1 MPKQTIE
8 VMVEA
13 GKATAGPPIGPQLG
27 PLGVN
32 TKAVVD
38 EINEKTKDLEGMQVP
53 VKVIVDT
60 KKKTWEIEIGTPP
73 VASLVKKEL
82 GIEKGTG
89 EAGIKRVGDLTEEQV
104 KKIARTKFGS
114 DAPAFVSQ
122 VKGTCRSMGVTIGQ
136 GAITEEEM
144 KRYEEMEKLKAEEEA
159 AKAARVTEGEAPAAP
174 SAGEAEEIEEEKP
187 EEAEEKKA
195 EEKPKEKKEKER

>member
-8 VMVEA
+8 VMVEG

-27 PLGVN
+27 PLRVN

-38 EINEKTKDLEGMQVP
+38 EINEKTKNLEGMQVP
-53 VKVIVDT
+53 VKVIIDT
-60 KKKTWEIEIGTPP
+60 EKKTWEIEIGTPP

-82 GIEKGTG
+82 GIEKGSG
-89 EAGIKRVGDLTEEQV
+89 ETGIKRVGDLTEEQI

-114 DAPAFVSQ
+114 DAPAFVNQ

-159 AKAARVTEGEAPAAP
+159 AKAARVTEGEAPVAP
-174 SAGEAEEIEEEKP
+174 STGEAEEIEEEKP
-187 EEAEEKKA
+187 EEAEEKKE
-195 EEKPKEKKEKER
+195 EEKPKEKEKKT